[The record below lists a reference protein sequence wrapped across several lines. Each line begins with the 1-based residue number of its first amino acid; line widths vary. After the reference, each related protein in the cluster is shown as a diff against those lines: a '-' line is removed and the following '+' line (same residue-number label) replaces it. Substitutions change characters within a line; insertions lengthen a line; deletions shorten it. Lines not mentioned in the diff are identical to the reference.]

1 MISASTLNSE
11 LIYKIAQDF
20 AQATSLAVVVVNIH
34 GDEISEL
41 FNFTPFCQLMRQ
53 HPEHSGRCRMSDR
66 CGGLEASK
74 KDQLCIYRCH
84 AGLTDF
90 SIPLVIAGHLVGFVL
105 CGQVRLSN
113 DVELVD
119 ILNVDDRWQ
128 DDPALV
134 QAFRDVPEMDYSRVI
149 ASADLL
155 KLIVENC
162 LKKQLNFVVIK
173 DNPSQNDPAQ
183 ASRAPSPHDGKMKKA
198 LRYIDAH
205 LSDELRLEDVA
216 AHVYLSPYYFSKLF
230 KKYQGIGFNAWVNQ
244 QRMASAKELLCHS
257 DWSIA
262 SIARNLGFSQTSY
275 FCKVFRQTYQV
286 TPQAFRQQINAGS
299 QTESF

>member
-1 MISASTLNSE
+1 MISASALNSE
-11 LIYKIAQDF
+11 LINKIAQDF

-53 HPEHSGRCRMSDR
+53 HPQHSTRCRMSDR

-74 KDQLCIYRCH
+74 SDQPCIYRCH

-113 DVELVD
+113 DVGLVD

-128 DDPALV
+128 ADPELV
-134 QAFRDVPEMDYSRVI
+134 NEFRNVPEMDYSRVI

-162 LKKQLNFVVIK
+162 LKKLSILLLSK
-173 DNPSQNDPAQ
+173 ITRSSQ
-183 ASRAPSPHDGKMKKA
+183 SRYA
-198 LRYIDAH
+198 LTA
-205 LSDELRLEDVA
+205 V
-216 AHVYLSPYYFSKLF
+216 P
-230 KKYQGIGFNAWVNQ
+230 
-244 QRMASAKELLCHS
+244 
-257 DWSIA
+257 
-262 SIARNLGFSQTSY
+262 
-275 FCKVFRQTYQV
+275 
-286 TPQAFRQQINAGS
+286 TPM
-299 QTESF
+299 TVK